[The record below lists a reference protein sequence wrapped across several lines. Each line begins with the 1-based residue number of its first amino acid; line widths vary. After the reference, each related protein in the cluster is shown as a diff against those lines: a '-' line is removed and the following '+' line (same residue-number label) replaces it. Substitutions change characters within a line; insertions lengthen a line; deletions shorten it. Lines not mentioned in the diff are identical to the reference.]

1 MPNVFLY
8 PAAFTS
14 EHLLFRDTSIRHF
27 VVGPRIAEA
36 FFFPTPEAVLRDGDK
51 QTFLHDLDGT
61 LTGFAGMPHMA
72 QDTGHDTTLFACH

>member
-61 LTGFAGMPHMA
+61 LTGFAGMPHMTHA
-72 QDTGHDTTLFACH
+72 ATRHDTFFDCH